1 MSYKLIRIDDRLIHG
16 QVVAVWK
23 RSLAIDRIW
32 VIDEVTSND
41 DFLVGVM
48 KLVAPADTEIV
59 ITGENHI
66 EELAGKFD
74 QDSVNTL
81 VLAKYPYVMKK
92 LFDTGISFK
101 KLNIGGIG
109 AAPNRKQIYQNI
121 SVSYEEEKT
130 LRSIRDM
137 GVDVYF
143 QVTPDGRVVS
153 FN

>member
-1 MSYKLIRIDDRLIHG
+1 MKKLY
-16 QVVAVWK
+16 
-23 RSLAIDRIW
+23 
-32 VIDEVTSND
+32 
-41 DFLVGVM
+41 
-48 KLVAPADTEIV
+48 IV